1 MEKVEFQLVSENV
14 IKRGCSSAE
23 KAEGTPMSI
32 SQIIKYQNSLEDEE
46 QGEILNQSH
55 TSNTELKQDENVK

>member
-1 MEKVEFQLVSENV
+1 MEKVGFHLVSESV

-23 KAEGTPMSI
+23 KVEGTPMSI

-46 QGEILNQSH
+46 QNEILN
-55 TSNTELKQDENVK
+55 